1 MTDLSLPPLE
11 PPPTSAGG
19 GFAWPTP
26 PSPAYASARPR
37 IPVDCTIEGTTGR
50 TIGGKLTE
58 FDPGQRTARL
68 RIGSGR
74 QAMPFA
80 FAQIQQLT
88 LTVPLHPAPG
98 NGAPPAAQPYRLLT
112 ALGEPRHGETVGHV
126 ETDAGLFLFVPRGE
140 HGAVQPVFVPQGR
153 YSDFALGTEP
163 DTEPVDAPLHFEV
176 PAEPRSELP
185 AEPTTLSPAPA
196 RKPAE
201 TLIAKKVA
209 SADELIAAV
218 DHQAR
223 MPMMRIGEA
232 LLGLGLVDE
241 DQLEEA
247 LAQQKLDRSVPLG
260 QLLVRNGTVSRQD
273 LQTALARKMGYPVVD
288 VAAFPVEIEAARCV
302 PFAVAHRLNALPLL
316 RRGSRL
322 IVAMDDPTVRAA
334 LEELEF
340 VSQCKI
346 VPALAPASDIARALP
361 PIYERFGM
369 DARHADTAVAHLGA
383 AIEFEAPDA
392 SQLLASLEQQQQPAV
407 ERDDEPSIEQSD
419 NSLVKLVNT
428 MIVDA
433 WMQRVSDIHV
443 ETQPG
448 RDKVRI
454 RFRRDGVLKPY
465 LELPHTYR
473 AALVA
478 RIKIMCDLDISE
490 RRKPQDGK
498 INFARFS
505 PQHKIELRVATI
517 PTAGGLEDVVM
528 RILASAK
535 PLPIDQ
541 LGLSADNL
549 ARLRHAI
556 HRPYGMVLCVG
567 PTGSG
572 KTTTLHS
579 ALGDINTPDRKIWTA
594 EDPIEITQRGLRQVQ
609 VNPKIDWTFAKALR
623 AFLRADP
630 DVIMVGEIRDEETAH
645 VAIEASLTGH
655 LVLSTLHTNSAPET
669 VTRLLDMGMDP
680 FNFGDSLLAVL
691 AQRLVRRLC
700 PHCRTARDATD
711 AEVDDLLGDHLHV
724 FPEALRPSRD
734 AVLAEWR
741 TRFGK
746 DGRIRFH
753 EAPGCPRCDG
763 SGFDGRVGIHE
774 LLTVTRPLRQLI
786 VGGGRVEQLL
796 DQALADGMRTLRQDG
811 IEKVLQ
817 GLTTIGEVRATSNV

>member
-1 MTDLSLPPLE
+1 MTDLSLPPLD
-11 PPPTSAGG
+11 PPPATGDGA
-19 GFAWPTP
+19 FVWPAP
-26 PSPAYASARPR
+26 PSPAYASLHPR
-37 IPVDCTIEGTTGR
+37 LPAACAIEGTTGR
-50 TIGGKLTE
+50 TMRGQLTE
-58 FDPGQRTARL
+58 FDPERRTARL

-88 LTVPLHPAPG
+88 LTAPLHPVRGEA
-98 NGAPPAAQPYRLLT
+98 APPARPYRLLT
-112 ALGEPRHGETVGHV
+112 ALGEPRRGDTVGHV
-126 ETDAGLFLFVPRGE
+126 ETDAGLFLFVPHGG
-140 HGAVQPVFVPQGR
+140 HGAVLPVFVPQGR
-153 YSDFALGTEP
+153 YSDFALDAQPDDAAVGQPAATSAADPRRLEAPSEP
-163 DTEPVDAPLHFEV
+163 AALAPG
-176 PAEPRSELP
+176 PRC
-185 AEPTTLSPAPA
+185 APA
-196 RKPAE
+196 LATR
-201 TLIAKKVA
+201 KVA
-209 SADELIAAV
+209 SAEELVAAI
-218 DHQAR
+218 DQQAR
-223 MPMMRIGEA
+223 MPLLRIGEA
-232 LLGLGLVDE
+232 LLGLGLITE
-241 DQLEEA
+241 AQLDEA
-247 LAQQKLDRSVPLG
+247 LAQQRLDRSVPLG
-260 QLLVRNGTVSRQD
+260 QLLVRNGDVSRQD
-273 LQTALARKMGYPVVD
+273 LQTALVRKMGYPVVD

-322 IVAMDDPTVRAA
+322 VVAMDDPTARAA

-361 PIYERFGM
+361 AIYEKFGM
-369 DARHADTAVAHLGA
+369 DARHADAAVAHFGTP
-383 AIEFEAPDA
+383 IEFEPPDA
-392 SQLLASLEQQQQPAV
+392 SQLLASLEQQQQPVA
-407 ERDDEPSIEQSD
+407 EHDDDPAIEQSD

-433 WMQRVSDIHV
+433 WMQRVSDIHI

-448 RDKVRI
+448 REKVRV

-473 AALVA
+473 SALVA

-556 HRPYGMVLCVG
+556 HRPYGLVLCVG

-579 ALGDINTPDRKIWTA
+579 ALGEINTPERKIWTA

-630 DVIMVGEIRDEETAH
+630 DVIMVGEIRDEETAQ

-700 PHCRTARDATD
+700 PHCRIARDATD
-711 AEVDDLLGDHLHV
+711 AEVEDLLGDYLHV
-724 FPEALRPSRD
+724 FPEALRPSGD
-734 AVLAEWR
+734 AVLADWR
-741 TRFGK
+741 ARHGR
-746 DGRIRFH
+746 DGRLQWC

-786 VGGGRVEQLL
+786 VGGARVEQLL

-811 IEKVLQ
+811 IDKVLQ